1 MKDCICHLELVP
13 NGDHDGT
20 VEGPEPRPA
29 SLGEDVERRGAGAE
43 VEGEGA
49 RAPRALYQHP
59 QDVVLADRAGH
70 AAAIALV
77 LPDAE
82 QRAVCV
88 SFRHWL
94 GGIGCFVALSQGVQ
108 ELG

>member
-1 MKDCICHLELVP
+1 METKQLVP
-13 NGDHDGT
+13 DGDHDGA
-20 VEGPEPRPA
+20 VDGPEPRPA
-29 SLGEDVERRGAGAE
+29 SPGEDVEPRGAGAE

-49 RAPRALYQHP
+49 RASRAPYQHP
-59 QDVVLADRAGH
+59 QDVVLADRAGR

-77 LPDAE
+77 FADAE
-82 QRAVCV
+82 KRAVCV

-94 GGIGCFVALSQGVQ
+94 GGIGSFVTLSQGVQ